1 MGKIKIGNKTVTTY
15 PPPVP
20 EPGDYG
26 YYQYMAESEMH
37 DDFIEEDGYCP
48 LHAENNDC
56 PYGCGILLAEGEED

>member
-1 MGKIKIGNKTVTTY
+1 MGTIKVGGKNVVVY

-26 YYQYMAESEMH
+26 YYKYMAESEMH
-37 DDFIEEDGYCP
+37 DDWLVEEGYCP

-56 PYGCGILLAEGEED
+56 MYGCGPILLDEEE